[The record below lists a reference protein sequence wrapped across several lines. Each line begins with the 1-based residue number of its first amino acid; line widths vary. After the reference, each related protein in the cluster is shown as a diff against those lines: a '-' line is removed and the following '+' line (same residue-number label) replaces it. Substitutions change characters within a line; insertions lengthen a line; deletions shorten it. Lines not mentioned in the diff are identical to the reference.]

1 MDQVQTTEQPA
12 QPAVKEETT
21 TQPAEQLQ
29 PVTQEET
36 KVDFRSLI
44 PDEYK
49 EDKALANFQD
59 MNQFVKSYLH
69 AQKMVGLDKI
79 PVPNKY
85 ATDED
90 WQEVYKRLGAPE
102 TPDQYKYKF
111 AKDQKVDEASLK
123 AFNEVAQKNGLLPK
137 QAENIVKF
145 YNELSQQAV
154 SQEASKVDA
163 ARLESETVLKT
174 EYGAEYNKRLDQAKR
189 LASQTLGEDFLNK
202 TILKDGS
209 KLGDNVSLIKAF
221 STLADK
227 LSEDEIVKGEG
238 TDYMSAKELQ
248 KEIDE
253 LQQPG
258 SPYWIKTHPNHKR
271 NVDEVFKL
279 REMLNNG

>member
-1 MDQVQTTEQPA
+1 MTDQTIEQQPVQPGVSEQTTTTPDQSQP
-12 QPAVKEETT
+12 
-21 TQPAEQLQ
+21 
-29 PVTQEET
+29 TQEEP
-36 KVDFRSLI
+36 KVDFKSLI
-44 PDEYK
+44 PDEFK

-90 WQEVYKRLGAPE
+90 WKEVYKRLGAPE
-102 TPDQYKYKF
+102 KPDQYKYKF
-111 AKDQKVDEASLK
+111 AKDQKVDENTLK
-123 AFNEVAQKNGLLPK
+123 AFNEVAQRNGLLPK

-145 YNELSQQAV
+145 YNELNQQAV

-174 EYGAEYNKRLDQAKR
+174 EYGAEYAKRLDQAKR
-189 LASQTLGEDFLNK
+189 LATQTLGNDFLNK

-209 KLGDNVSLIKAF
+209 KLGDNASLIKAF
-221 STLADK
+221 SLLADK

-238 TDYMSAKELQ
+238 ADYMSAKELQ
-248 KEIDE
+248 RQLDE
-253 LQQPG
+253 LQQKD
-258 SPYWIKTHPNHKR
+258 SPYWDKMHPNHKR

>member
-21 TQPAEQLQ
+21 TQPADQSQ
-29 PVTQEET
+29 PVTQEEP
-36 KVDFRSLI
+36 KIDFKSLI

-102 TPDQYKYKF
+102 KPDQYKYKF

-154 SQEASKVDA
+154 SQEASKIDA

-174 EYGAEYNKRLDQAKR
+174 EYGSEYNKRLDQAKR
-189 LASQTLGEDFLNK
+189 LASQTLGADFLNN
-202 TILKDGS
+202 TILKNGS

-221 STLADK
+221 SNLADK

-248 KEIDE
+248 KQIDE
-253 LQQPG
+253 LEAPD
-258 SPYWIKTHPNHKR
+258 SAFWKKTHPNHDR
-271 NVDEVFKL
+271 AVQEVFKL
-279 REMLNNG
+279 REMLNN

>member
-21 TQPAEQLQ
+21 TQPADQSQ
-29 PVTQEET
+29 PVTQEEP
-36 KVDFRSLI
+36 KVDFKSLI

-49 EDKALANFQD
+49 EDKSLANFQD

-102 TPDQYKYKF
+102 KPDQYKYKF

-123 AFNEVAQKNGLLPK
+123 AFNEVAQKNGLMPK

-174 EYGAEYNKRLDQAKR
+174 EYGSEYNKRLDQAKR

-202 TILKDGS
+202 TVLKDGS
-209 KLGDNVSLIKAF
+209 RLGDNVSLIKAF
-221 STLADK
+221 SALADK
-227 LSEDEIVKGEG
+227 LSEDEIVKGEA

-248 KEIDE
+248 KQIDE
-253 LQQPG
+253 LEAPD
-258 SPYWIKTHPNHKR
+258 SAFWKKTHPNHER
-271 NVDEVFKL
+271 AVQEVFKL

>member
-21 TQPAEQLQ
+21 TQPADQSQ
-29 PVTQEET
+29 PVTQEEP
-36 KVDFRSLI
+36 KIDFKSLI

-90 WQEVYKRLGAPE
+90 WKEVYKRLGAPE

-123 AFNEVAQKNGLLPK
+123 AFNEVAQQNGLMPK

-145 YNELSQQAV
+145 YNELNQQSV
-154 SQEASKVDA
+154 NQEASKIDA

-174 EYGAEYNKRLDQAKR
+174 EYGSEYNKRLDQAKR

-202 TILKDGS
+202 TVLKDGS
-209 KLGDNVSLIKAF
+209 RLGDNVSLIKAF

-248 KEIDE
+248 KQIDE
-253 LQQPG
+253 LEAPD
-258 SPYWIKTHPNHKR
+258 SAFWKKTHPNHDR
-271 NVDEVFKL
+271 AVQEVFKL

>member
-21 TQPAEQLQ
+21 TQPADQSQ
-29 PVTQEET
+29 PAQEEP
-36 KVDFRSLI
+36 KVDFKSLI
-44 PDEYK
+44 PDEFK

-111 AKDQKVDEASLK
+111 AKDQKVDENTLK
-123 AFNEVAQKNGLLPK
+123 AFNEVAQRNGLLPK

-145 YNELSQQAV
+145 YNELNQQAV

-174 EYGAEYNKRLDQAKR
+174 EYGAEYAKRLDQAKR
-189 LASQTLGEDFLNK
+189 LATQTLGNDFLNK

-209 KLGDNVSLIKAF
+209 KLGDNASLIKAF
-221 STLADK
+221 SLLADK

-238 TDYMSAKELQ
+238 ADYMSAKELQ
-248 KEIDE
+248 RQLDE
-253 LQQPG
+253 LQQKD
-258 SPYWIKTHPNHKR
+258 SPYWDKMHPNHKR

>member
-21 TQPAEQLQ
+21 TQPADQSQ
-29 PVTQEET
+29 PVTQEEP
-36 KVDFRSLI
+36 KIDFKSLI

-154 SQEASKVDA
+154 SQEASKIDA

-174 EYGAEYNKRLDQAKR
+174 EYGSEYNKRLDQAKR
-189 LASQTLGEDFLNK
+189 LASQTLGADFLNN
-202 TILKDGS
+202 TILKNGS

-221 STLADK
+221 SALADK

-248 KEIDE
+248 KQIDE
-253 LQQPG
+253 LEAPD
-258 SPYWIKTHPNHKR
+258 SAFWKKTHPIHER
-271 NVDEVFKL
+271 AVQEVFKL

>member
-21 TQPAEQLQ
+21 TQPADQSQ
-29 PVTQEET
+29 PVTQEDP
-36 KVDFRSLI
+36 KVDFKSLI

-123 AFNEVAQKNGLLPK
+123 AFNEVAQQNGLMPK

-145 YNELSQQAV
+145 YNELNQQSV
-154 SQEASKVDA
+154 NQEASKIDA

-174 EYGAEYNKRLDQAKR
+174 EYGSEYNKRLDQAKR
-189 LASQTLGEDFLNK
+189 LASQTLGVDFLNN
-202 TILKDGS
+202 TILKNGS

-221 STLADK
+221 SALADK

-248 KEIDE
+248 KQIDE
-253 LQQPG
+253 LEAPD
-258 SPYWIKTHPNHKR
+258 SAFWKKTHPNHDR
-271 NVDEVFKL
+271 AVQEVFKL

>member
-21 TQPAEQLQ
+21 TQPADQSQ
-29 PVTQEET
+29 PAQEEP
-36 KVDFRSLI
+36 KVDFKSLI
-44 PDEYK
+44 PNEFK

-111 AKDQKVDEASLK
+111 AKDQKVDENTLK
-123 AFNEVAQKNGLLPK
+123 AFNEVAQRNGLLPK

-145 YNELSQQAV
+145 YNELNQQAV

-174 EYGAEYNKRLDQAKR
+174 EYGAEYVKRLDQAKR
-189 LASQTLGEDFLNK
+189 LATQTLGNDFLNK

-209 KLGDNVSLIKAF
+209 KLGDNASLIKAF
-221 STLADK
+221 SLLADK

-238 TDYMSAKELQ
+238 ADYMSAKELQ
-248 KEIDE
+248 RQLDE
-253 LQQPG
+253 LQQKD
-258 SPYWIKTHPNHKR
+258 SPYWDKMHPNHKR

>member
-21 TQPAEQLQ
+21 TQPADQSQ

-36 KVDFRSLI
+36 KVDFKSLI

-102 TPDQYKYKF
+102 KPDQYKYKF

-154 SQEASKVDA
+154 SQEASKIDA

-174 EYGAEYNKRLDQAKR
+174 EYGSEYNKRLDQAKR

-202 TILKDGS
+202 TVLKDGS
-209 KLGDNVSLIKAF
+209 RLGDNLEVIKAF
-221 STLADK
+221 SNLADK

-238 TDYMSAKELQ
+238 SDYQTVKDIEKQIAELTQQGSA
-248 KEIDE
+248 
-253 LQQPG
+253 
-258 SPYWIKTHPNHKR
+258 YWQNQHPNHKQS
-271 NVDEVFKL
+271 VDEVFKL
-279 REMLNNG
+279 REMLHN

>member
-12 QPAVKEETT
+12 QPDVSEQTT
-21 TQPAEQLQ
+21 TLTSDQSQ
-29 PVTQEET
+29 PVTQE
-36 KVDFRSLI
+36 KPKIDFKSLI

-189 LASQTLGEDFLNK
+189 LASQTLGADFLNN
-202 TILKDGS
+202 TILKNGS

-221 STLADK
+221 SALADK

-248 KEIDE
+248 KQIDE
-253 LQQPG
+253 LEAPD
-258 SPYWIKTHPNHKR
+258 SAFWKKTHPNHDR
-271 NVDEVFKL
+271 AVQEVFKL
-279 REMLNNG
+279 REMLNN

>member
-21 TQPAEQLQ
+21 TQPADQSQ
-29 PVTQEET
+29 PAQEEP
-36 KVDFRSLI
+36 KVDFKSLI
-44 PDEYK
+44 PDEFK

-102 TPDQYKYKF
+102 KADQYKYKF
-111 AKDQKVDEASLK
+111 AKDQKVDENTLK
-123 AFNEVAQKNGLLPK
+123 AFNEVAQRNGLLPK
-137 QAENIVKF
+137 QAESIVKF
-145 YNELSQQAV
+145 YNELNQQSV
-154 SQEASKVDA
+154 SQEASKMDA
-163 ARLESETVLKT
+163 AQKEAETVLKT
-174 EYGAEYNKRLDQAKR
+174 EFGAEYGKRLDQAKR
-189 LASQTLGEDFLNK
+189 LAVATLGTDFLDK
-202 TILKDGS
+202 TVLKDGS

-221 STLADK
+221 SSLADK

-238 TDYMSAKELQ
+238 ADYMSAKELQ
-248 KEIDE
+248 RQLDE
-253 LQQPG
+253 LQQKD
-258 SPYWIKTHPNHKR
+258 SPYWDKMHPNHKR